1 MKLFKKIKTF
11 FKEVLVEGKKVDWP
25 RKKQTLDYTLVV
37 IGITFG
43 VALFLGILDFIFVKI
58 LGKFIF

>member
-1 MKLFKKIKTF
+1 MKLFEKIKTF

-25 RKKQTLDYTLVV
+25 RRKEALNYTLIV
-37 IGITFG
+37 IGITLG

-58 LGKFIF
+58 LEGFIF

>member
-1 MKLFKKIKTF
+1 MKLFEKIKTF

-25 RKKQTLDYTLVV
+25 RKRQTLDYTLIV